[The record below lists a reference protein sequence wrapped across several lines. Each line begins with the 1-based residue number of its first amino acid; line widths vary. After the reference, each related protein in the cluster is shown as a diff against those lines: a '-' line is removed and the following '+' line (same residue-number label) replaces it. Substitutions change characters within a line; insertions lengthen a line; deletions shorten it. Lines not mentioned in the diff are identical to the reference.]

1 MNAWP
6 RPACALVLAS
16 VLSGCASLPPYRPPM
31 PSAQTAVVDVSR
43 ISADAICVD
52 STVYEVGEVAGGKLI
67 VPTDSRIALHSF
79 VYIADYDVNYSC
91 YPGISFQPRA
101 GAEYLMNLEVGSS
114 ACRLEVYRKDEAA
127 PVGLAL
133 VPSIGPSTWCGKP
146 RALPPALPSPPP
158 PTPGAP
164 PVQAPP
170 RPVDVAPPPSRPPE
184 PAAG

>member
-31 PSAQTAVVDVSR
+31 PSAQTAMVDVSR

-52 STVYEVGEVAGGKLI
+52 STVYEVGTVAGGKLI
-67 VPTDSRIALHSF
+67 VPTDGRIALHSS

-146 RALPPALPSPPP
+146 RALPPALPPSPRRPRL
-158 PTPGAP
+158 AP
-164 PVQAPP
+164 PVLQRSQPTRRVQP
-170 RPVDVAPPPSRPPE
+170 
-184 PAAG
+184 